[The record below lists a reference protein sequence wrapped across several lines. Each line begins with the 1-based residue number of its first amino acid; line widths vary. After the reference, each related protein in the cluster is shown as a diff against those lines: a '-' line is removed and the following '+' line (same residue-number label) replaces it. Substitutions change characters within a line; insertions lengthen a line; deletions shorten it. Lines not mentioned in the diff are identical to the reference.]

1 MMHLTNRALV
11 PSGAWTCAR
20 NVVFRNKQL
29 QNEPGFDVV
38 REEDVPLLGVI
49 ETPTE
54 YIEFRG
60 NGLTISKIIR
70 VGSNGTA
77 TVILNDG
84 SLNFLHPIEGVFRY
98 KFNGDLEI
106 AWWDGIETDSNK
118 PRILNLDTP
127 GFDINPDGTFTLP
140 DSIDLLNLYLEYT
153 PPFMDLINVNESG
166 GNFDTGAYSIFTFY
180 ETADGSR
187 TGYTILGNVIYIYE
201 ERLQSTYVAP
211 WTYAFEGS
219 DTGKATNKSMTL
231 SFDTLD
237 SKYKKLG
244 IGYIKRS
251 NNTTEAYIEQIID
264 ITTSTQTVI
273 LTGSNI
279 TTITLEEVLTPKAV
293 YNRAKTGTVSNNRL
307 YLANLQTQQDY
318 ELQSIVND
326 IVVKWSSIEDYA
338 ISITSDGAGQ
348 NYKDP
353 VVSFNVKTW
362 MPDEV
367 YALYACIH
375 FTNGDKRVFHIPGRT
390 ARQAVTFVNTSD
402 HGHTSGDPAS
412 SFTADET
419 DLISDIITANPGVNL
434 YNLEQAAGI
443 DTDVKYYEMFDTSED
458 DGTMGFWENHDEY
471 YATDFPDFGGERV
484 RHHKMPS
491 LEALKRHY
499 VSNKL
504 FYDAATAGLTHITGV
519 AVNPIALQFSNI
531 NIPVDMQSVIARIEF
546 LYAARNSSNSL
557 HIGMS
562 YIASTNIDRD
572 TDEVVKFTNINNAA
586 RLLPFT
592 ALKDRP
598 VINLSYLKTH
608 YKSVFVRHTLTD
620 GDVFH
625 MLSVDADNT
634 EYAQLREITAFGYL
648 NANTDQT
655 GTIGTTGNDDNTD
668 REACVLVEFDGDLE
682 NISDEP
688 TLASL
693 FQRNK
698 NCYFGYYGQTLVS
711 TGSMFGSNNSLVTTF
726 GGDVFIVPLAMK
738 HRTYETVTPPY
749 VDRYYWVFPLGVVWE
764 VANVWM
770 RQEGTNDWDKFV
782 PNSDATDFVFVIPD
796 ELPYILDN
804 YIEYNNDY
812 SKVQNVVP
820 YIAYF
825 DDGRPSTL
833 PTTFSLPYRVARS
846 ITQQSESL
854 EMSWRTFL
862 YNDYYEMDADKGQI
876 NVIRALNKYLIIH
889 QEHTLKVAAARDT
902 ITTDGLT
909 AALGKG
915 DFFDTEPDEI
925 IPTKIGHIG
934 TNSQWAAIVCPH
946 GYVAVDEK
954 RGMIIIFNGSIQI
967 LSTPEVEEFFK
978 TNCSVDGDSPFTGE
992 GWVTVYDYA
1001 HDRLIFTRRTAG
1013 SDYTISYT
1021 FGLGWTAFHNYT
1033 PGYMFQNKNGI
1044 YFYDSMSHHIYKQ
1057 QTNLFGTFFDGE
1069 TYPSFVDFA
1078 TINTN
1083 ESVKIRHI
1091 EFAVRLLTSAGITP
1105 RNTCISHIM
1114 LLTDFQCSGLVDI
1127 KTGVSLITDLYN
1139 VRQVGN
1145 VWVFNGTKDAVVDET
1160 LQTVDVFGDVDDSN
1174 IDTQQ
1179 HWNTR
1184 SEWVTNHLIVRLQDD
1199 NFRNYKVAFI
1209 FVKVVPFANNRIPQ

>member
-70 VGSNGTA
+70 VGNNGTA
-77 TVILNDG
+77 TVILNDS

-127 GFDINPDGTFTLP
+127 GFDINPDGTFALP

-187 TGYTILGNVIYIYE
+187 TGYTVLGNIIYIYE
-201 ERLQSTYVAP
+201 DRLQSTYVAP

-219 DTGKATNKSMTL
+219 DTGKPTNKSITL
-231 SFDTLD
+231 SFDILD
-237 SKYKKLG
+237 HKYKKLG
-244 IGYIKRS
+244 VGYIKRS
-251 NNTTEAYIEQIID
+251 NNTTEAYVEQIVD

-273 LTGSNI
+273 LIGSNV
-279 TTITLEEVLTPKAV
+279 TTVTLEEVLTPKAV

-318 ELQSIVND
+318 ELQGIVND

-367 YALYACIH
+367 VALYAGFH
-375 FTNGDKRVFHIPGRT
+375 FANGDMKIYHIPGRV
-390 ARQAVTFVNTSD
+390 AREAVTFVNTSD
-402 HGHTSGDPAS
+402 HGHTSGDPATD
-412 SFTADET
+412 FTANET
-419 DLISDIITANPGVNL
+419 DLISDIIAANPGVNL
-434 YNLEQAAGI
+434 FNLEQAADI
-443 DTDVKYYEMFDTSED
+443 AADVKYYEMFDTSED
-458 DGTMGFWENHDEY
+458 DGTMGYWENHDELY
-471 YATDFPDFGGERV
+471 GSDFPDFAGENV

-491 LEALKRHY
+491 LEALRRHY
-499 VSNKL
+499 ASNKL
-504 FYDAATAGLTHITGV
+504 FYDAAGAGLTHITGV
-519 AVNPIALQFSNI
+519 AVTPIALQISNI
-531 NIPVDMQSVIARIEF
+531 NIPLLYQDEIVRIEF
-546 LYAARNSSNSL
+546 FYAARNSSNSL
-557 HIGMS
+557 HIGMN
-562 YIASTNIDRD
+562 YLASNNPDRL
-572 TDEVVKFTNINNAA
+572 TDETIKFSSIDEKG
-586 RLLPFT
+586 RLLPFS

-598 VINLSYLKTH
+598 VINLAYFKTH
-608 YKSVFVRHTLTD
+608 YKSLFTRYGLVD

-634 EYAQLREITAFGYL
+634 EYSQLRRITASGYL

-655 GTIGTTGNDDNTD
+655 GTIGTTGADNNTG
-668 REACVLVEFDGDLE
+668 RESCLLLEWTGELE
-682 NISDEP
+682 NINDEP
-688 TLASL
+688 VIISV

-698 NCYFGYYGQTLVS
+698 NCYFGFGSQTLVS
-711 TGSMFGSNNSLVTTF
+711 TGAIYGSNNSLVTTF
-726 GGDVFIVPLAMK
+726 GGDTFIVPLSMK
-738 HRTYETVTPPY
+738 MKVYETFLPTL
-749 VDRYYWVFPLGVVWE
+749 DVFFWIHPLAVVWE
-764 VANVWM
+764 VANTWM
-770 RQEGTNDWDKFV
+770 RMVGTSDWENFV
-782 PNSDATDFVFVIPD
+782 PNADATDFTWVDPD
-796 ELPYILDN
+796 ETPLIYDN
-804 YIEYNNDY
+804 YIGYNNDY
-812 SKVQNVVP
+812 SAVQNVVP

-833 PTTFSLPYRVARS
+833 ISQSSLPYRVARS

-889 QEHTLKVAAARDT
+889 QEHTLKVAVARDT

-978 TNCSVDGDSPFTGE
+978 TNCSVDDDSPFTGE
-992 GWVTVYDYA
+992 GWVTVYDYT

-1013 SDYTISYT
+1013 NDYTISYT

-1033 PGYMFQNKNGI
+1033 PGYMFQNKNGT
-1044 YFYDSMSHHIYKQ
+1044 YFYDSVSHHIYKQ

-1091 EFAVRLLTSAGITP
+1091 EFAVRLLTSAGIVP

-1160 LQTVDVFGDVDDSN
+1160 LQTVDVFGNVDDSN

-1199 NFRNYKVAFI
+1199 NFRNYKVAFN